1 MSAVDN
7 TTVGLGD
14 VGSVGATGLLDE
26 TGVVL
31 ALTDGGGDTSDAF
44 MCVLAMGTRFSDAW
58 VLFVVFDTVWTRR
71 GDVVGVLTCSVGARD
86 GVSLLKLSGTVRAP
100 STFSSFMPSF
110 FDTFPPSTSS
120 RFSPFP
126 LSTLYIGASTGCAAA
141 ASCTTKAARK
151 AITAFRMPSGKG
163 LALVCAHCCSIRL
176 SFASSSATVLT
187 VPFAIVVADVAVFD
201 ETGGDVAAMGPD
213 FVAS

>member
-7 TTVGLGD
+7 TMVGLGD
-14 VGSVGATGLLDE
+14 VGSVGATGLLDK

-44 MCVLAMGTRFSDAW
+44 MRVLAMGTRFSDMW
-58 VLFVVFDTVWTRR
+58 VLFVVF
-71 GDVVGVLTCSVGARD
+71 L
-86 GVSLLKLSGTVRAP
+86 
-100 STFSSFMPSF
+100 
-110 FDTFPPSTSS
+110 TSS

-151 AITAFRMPSGKG
+151 AITAF
-163 LALVCAHCCSIRL
+163 VC
-176 SFASSSATVLT
+176 
-187 VPFAIVVADVAVFD
+187 
-201 ETGGDVAAMGPD
+201 
-213 FVAS
+213 